1 MIKFLSVRHAGLKV
15 VLLIINGGHRATK
28 VNIVAEGE
36 KMPKIGISKA
46 PKTFTISLSNL
57 VWLDEYCIKKGLKAS
72 PFVDN
77 LINEKRQEEMGKAPA
92 EHWCKS
98 CIKFTGRTKKC
109 ECLECGELAAVLVS
123 AVKNYQV

>member
-1 MIKFLSVRHAGLKV
+1 
-15 VLLIINGGHRATK
+15 
-28 VNIVAEGE
+28 
-36 KMPKIGISKA
+36 MPKIGISKA

-72 PFVDN
+72 PFVDK

-109 ECLECGELAAVLVS
+109 ECLEIVIISLELVGS
-123 AVKNYQV
+123 IKSMCSFFTMFNKIFP